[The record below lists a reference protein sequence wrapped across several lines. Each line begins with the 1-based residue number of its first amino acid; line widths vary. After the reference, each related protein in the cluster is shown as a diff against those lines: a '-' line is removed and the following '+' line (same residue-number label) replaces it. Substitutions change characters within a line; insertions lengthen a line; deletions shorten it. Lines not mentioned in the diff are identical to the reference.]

1 MRIIIYVKPDVAGL
15 LHKRGRA
22 TKASHELKQTA
33 QELGV
38 ELEPMH
44 PDVDDPNLQAY
55 FMVEVPSYEQA
66 QEVIST
72 LQNLSAVDG
81 AYIKPAEEAP

>member
-1 MRIIIYVKPDVAGL
+1 M
-15 LHKRGRA
+15 A
-22 TKASHELKQTA
+22 TKASRKLKQTA
-33 QELGV
+33 REPGV

-72 LQNLSAVDG
+72 LQNLSAVG
-81 AYIKPAEEAP
+81 WCIAYIKPAEADPHAQHKKRHSNHKPGGL